1 MGVAAVTLK
10 TGRAGWTTS
19 RDDAIFEDLYF
30 CRFLST
36 QQIAALRFSSFQ
48 SARVRLYSLMRKGQI
63 VNQIHRPNLVLW
75 RLTREGFERQ
85 GASLDREREPTP
97 DFFSGPKVDHYLETN
112 DLYCELAPRLERTLG
127 RYPDWEW
134 RNEGRSFRRYELGG
148 GRYAH
153 QPDAEIHLPDALY
166 FFERQSRRARY
177 GPNTIREK
185 VASHKTYTERVL
197 RPEVL
202 VEVLFACDLERERR
216 SAVEA
221 GDELGVDVVASS
233 VRGIAAY
240 LEGAASER

>member
-1 MGVAAVTLK
+1 MALK
-10 TGRAGWTTS
+10 TGRTGWTTP
-19 RDDAIFEDLYF
+19 RDDALFEDLYF

-36 QQIAALRFSSFQ
+36 QQIAALRFPSFQ

-85 GASLDREREPTP
+85 RASLDREKETTP
-97 DFFSGPKVDHYLETN
+97 DFFSGPKVDHYLEAN

-127 RYPDWEW
+127 RHPAWEW
-134 RNEGRSFRRYELGG
+134 KNEGRSFRRYELSG

-153 QPDAEIHLPDALY
+153 QPDAELLLPGVLY
-166 FFERQSRRARY
+166 FFERQSKRARY
-177 GPNTIREK
+177 APGTIREK
-185 VASHKTYTERVL
+185 VAAYRTYTERVL
-197 RPEVL
+197 RPEVT

-216 SAVEA
+216 AAVEA